1 MAGAPDFSILSS
13 GNARARTDKAGDV
26 VFREGDAADE
36 MYVIKTG
43 TIEIRVGNR
52 VLEKLGENTIFGEM
66 ALIDSSRR
74 SADAVA
80 VTDAT
85 IIPVTEKQFLRM
97 VSQTHRFL
105 PSRSC
110 ACWHNGCVRQTQ
122 QSNDCNWRSQSLNPG
137 IGITQSQSNGFR
149 QPCENQNTD
158 GRIRAGA
165 LVEPAAREHVK
176 IGIPFGVH
184 VGRSCFIIDKSQFS
198 EKTALAH
205 GCQMAVVSC
214 NGQQDSNATPP
225 DKKHLV
231 AGITG
236 RKESL
241 FPL

>member
-13 GNARARTDKAGDV
+13 GNAAVRTVKAGDV
-26 VFREGDAADE
+26 IFREGDAADE

-43 TIEIRVGNR
+43 TVEIRVGNR

-85 IIPVTEKQFLRM
+85 IIPVTEKQFLWM
-97 VSQTHRFL
+97 VSQTPFFALRVMRVL
-105 PSRSC
+105 AQRLRT
-110 ACWHNGCVRQTQ
+110 ANQ
-122 QSNDCNWRSQSLNPG
+122 QSSDCNWRSQSLNPG

-176 IGIPFGVH
+176 IGIPFGVN

-241 FPL
+241 FPLQ

>member
-13 GNARARTDKAGDV
+13 GNASVRTVKAGDV
-26 VFREGDAADE
+26 IFREGDAADE

-43 TIEIRVGNR
+43 TVEIRVGNR

-66 ALIDSSRR
+66 ALIASSRR

-85 IIPVTEKQFLRM
+85 IIPVTGSSFCGWSVR
-97 VSQTHRFL
+97 HRFL
-105 PSRSC
+105 PSGLC
-110 ACWHNGCVRQTQ
+110 ACWHNGFVRQTQ
-122 QSNDCNWRSQSLNPG
+122 QSSDCNWCSQSLNPG

-236 RKESL
+236 RKESV

>member
-1 MAGAPDFSILSS
+1 DRCNDYPGDGEAVFVDGQSDTVFCPQ
-13 GNARARTDKAGDV
+13 GHARA
-26 VFREGDAADE
+26 
-36 MYVIKTG
+36 G
-43 TIEIRVGNR
+43 TTASC
-52 VLEKLGENTIFGEM
+52 GEHSN
-66 ALIDSSRR
+66 LNDS
-74 SADAVA
+74 DW
-80 VTDAT
+80 
-85 IIPVTEKQFLRM
+85 P
-97 VSQTHRFL
+97 
-105 PSRSC
+105 
-110 ACWHNGCVRQTQ
+110 
-122 QSNDCNWRSQSLNPG
+122 SQSLNPG
-137 IGITQSQSNGFR
+137 IGITQSRSNGFR
-149 QPCENQNTD
+149 QPCEDQNTD

-176 IGIPFGVH
+176 IGIPFGVN
-184 VGRSCFIIDKSQFS
+184 VGRSYFIIDESQFP